1 VLHTT
6 FRQRISPPLQALL
19 LDRDGTLNVE
29 RADYVRTP
37 AELVLLPGVLQAMAR
52 IATWQVP
59 VLVVTNQ
66 SCVGRGLVTRE
77 MLSTIH
83 DRLCEEVEAA
93 GGRID
98 AFFVCPHRPDE
109 GCGCRKP
116 APGLLLQAA
125 AAFGL
130 DLRRC
135 VFVGDSDADLLA
147 GDAANCPAIFVG
159 TGRQGPL
166 PGPGIAHSDLPVVRD
181 LSAALDL
188 LEPLIALTSAP
199 TAALTSAPMTA
210 KE

>member
-1 VLHTT
+1 MHTM
-6 FRQRISPPLQALL
+6 FRQRISLPLQALL

-52 IATWQVP
+52 FATWRVP

-66 SCVGRGLVTRE
+66 SCVGRGLVTPE
-77 MLSTIH
+77 MLGAIH
-83 DRLCEEVEAA
+83 DRLREEVEAA

-109 GCGCRKP
+109 GCTCRKP

-135 VFVGDSDADLLA
+135 VLVGDSDADLLA
-147 GDAANCPAIFVG
+147 ADAAHCPAIFVG

-166 PGPGIAHSDLPVVRD
+166 PGPGIAIPDLPMVRD
-181 LSAALDL
+181 LAAALEL
-188 LEPLIALTSAP
+188 LDALIAQTPVPMAAQMSA
-199 TAALTSAPMTA
+199 SMTA